1 MTPDP
6 DLLRAVAASFDSAAR
21 SLDSCRILL
30 GRLVDLAAPM
40 LDEEIE
46 EEEIDDSPR
55 PCSHPDAVEVSTL
68 GDQGPVFLCPDCGEQ
83 FS

>member
-1 MTPDP
+1 MTTDP
-6 DLLRAVAASFDSAAR
+6 DLLRAVAAAFDAAAM

-30 GRLVDLAAPM
+30 GRLVESVAPM
-40 LDEEIE
+40 PDLDLDV
-46 EEEIDDSPR
+46 DDGPR

-68 GDQGPVFLCPDCGEQ
+68 GDKDPVYVCPDCGGQ

>member
-6 DLLRAVAASFDSAAR
+6 DLLRAVAAAFDSASR

-30 GRLVDLAAPM
+30 GRLVDAASPIVDDDDDT
-40 LDEEIE
+40 LDEV
-46 EEEIDDSPR
+46 R
-55 PCSHPDAVEVSTL
+55 PCSHRDAVEVSTL
-68 GDQGPVFLCPDCGEQ
+68 GDQAPVFICPDCGEQ